1 MSVYINGVFN
11 ANNGAN
17 GYGAWTSV
25 GLTGLTIGALGA
37 SYFGNVKLDDVRVY
51 NVALTDT
58 QILELYKGRVS
69 FINFI
74 SPTSGG
80 SGGGSYMNSTGASA
94 GTVWNATYSKVNA
107 GLSSTTTGGNG
118 GSALSNGGVISSIN
132 GSAYTYGT
140 GGSATV
146 INSTK
151 KYGDGADYTGNA
163 GNGIVII
170 KTPYV
175 LPYTIIKLTDGTAN
189 NPVYTFSS
197 ENSTGMFKSSTNTI
211 GFTINGSEIVKINSA
226 GLMINGTQFTGGS
239 GGSTTSITASAPLSL
254 TGTALSLTVDS
265 TLTTAGGLLQLLIQT
280 LSQTG
285 VH

>member
-1 MSVYINGVFN
+1 MDSVGGNGLIVQAFGGTNHGANLIYELNVWKHLTLKLEKIGSNCKMSVYINGVFN

-25 GLTGLTIGALGA
+25 GLTGLTMGALGA
-37 SYFGNVKLDDVRVY
+37 SSFGNVKLDDVRVY
-51 NVALTDT
+51 NVALTDA

-170 KTPYV
+170 KIPYV
-175 LPYTIIKLTDGTAN
+175 LPYTIVTLTDI
-189 NPVYTFSS
+189 PFQ
-197 ENSTGMFKSSTNTI
+197 
-211 GFTINGSEIVKINSA
+211 VKIVLVCLN
-226 GLMINGTQFTGGS
+226 LPPI
-239 GGSTTSITASAPLSL
+239 P
-254 TGTALSLTVDS
+254 
-265 TLTTAGGLLQLLIQT
+265 
-280 LSQTG
+280 
-285 VH
+285 